1 MEQPSSK
8 LASIQLSQLE
18 ARILGSLLEKE
29 RTTPEGYPLTL
40 NSLVN
45 ACNQLSNRDP
55 VVEYDERVVLHGLD
69 LLRQKKLVFE
79 VRAAGSR
86 VEKYRH
92 ALLDHFQ
99 LKPEETAILCVL
111 MLRGPQT
118 SGELRTRTERQ
129 HSFFSLE
136 ATEASIQSLM
146 QMPEPLVRSV
156 APAHGQ
162 KENRYRELLSIQT
175 ETEPEAPPERK
186 ATILV
191 DETRLNSVE
200 SELQN
205 LRQELSAL
213 KEEFNSFK
221 KQFES

>member
-8 LASIQLSQLE
+8 LASIQLSPLE
-18 ARILGSLLEKE
+18 ARVLGSLLEKE

-40 NSLVN
+40 NSLVK
-45 ACNQLSNRDP
+45 
-55 VVEYDERVVLHGLD
+55 YDERVVLHGLD

-92 ALLDHFQ
+92 ALLDYFQ

-118 SGELRTRTERQ
+118 SGEVRTRTERQ

-136 ATEASIQSLM
+136 AVEASIQSLM
-146 QMPEPLVRSV
+146 QMPEPLVGVV

-175 ETEPEAPPERK
+175 ETQIEAPPEK
-186 ATILV
+186 KTTILV
-191 DETRLNSVE
+191 DEMRLNSVE

-205 LRQELSAL
+205 LRQEFAAL
-213 KEEFNSFK
+213 KDEFTTFK

>member
-1 MEQPSSK
+1 MEQ
-8 LASIQLSQLE
+8 LSPLE
-18 ARILGSLLEKE
+18 TRILGSLLEKE

-55 VVEYDERVVLHGLD
+55 VAEYEERVVLHGLD

-99 LKPEETAILCVL
+99 LKPDEVAILCVL

-136 ATEASIQSLM
+136 AAEASIQALM
-146 QMPEPLVRSV
+146 QRPEPLVRSV
-156 APAHGQ
+156 PPAHGQ

-175 ETEPEAPPERK
+175 ETQPEAPPEK
-186 ATILV
+186 KTTILV
-191 DETRLNSVE
+191 DETRLSGVE
-200 SELQN
+200 SELQT

-213 KEEFNSFK
+213 KEEFNTFK

>member
-1 MEQPSSK
+1 MEQAQSN
-8 LASIQLSQLE
+8 LDGLQLSPLE

-29 RTTPEGYPLTL
+29 RTTPEAYPLTL

-45 ACNQLSNRDP
+45 ACNQLSNREP
-55 VVEYDERVVLHGLD
+55 VVHYEERVVQHGLD
-69 LLRQKKLVFE
+69 VLRQKKLVFE

-86 VEKYRH
+86 VEKFRH

-99 LKPEETAILCVL
+99 LKPDETALLCVL

-136 ATEASIQSLM
+136 AAESCLQSLM
-146 QMPEPLVRSV
+146 ERPEPLVRV
-156 APAHGQ
+156 IPPGPGQ
-162 KENRYRELLSIQT
+162 KEKRYCELLSVQT
-175 ETEPEAPPERK
+175 ETPSEVPPEK
-186 ATILV
+186 KTTILV
-191 DETRLNSVE
+191 DEERLNHVE
-200 SELQN
+200 TELHR
-205 LRQELSAL
+205 LREELTAL
-213 KEEFNSFK
+213 KEEFNTFK